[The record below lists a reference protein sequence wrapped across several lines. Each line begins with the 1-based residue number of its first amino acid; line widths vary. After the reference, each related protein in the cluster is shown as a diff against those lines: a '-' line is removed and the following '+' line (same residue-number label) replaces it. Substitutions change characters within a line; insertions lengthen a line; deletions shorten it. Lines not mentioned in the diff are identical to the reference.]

1 MGLFGKKKH
10 RPDTRDGGRAPAEP
24 AELLRVFQTE
34 HFVCQTCHQALEFGF
49 LDAFSL
55 TPCPYCDT
63 LLFIPAKV
71 KSYYL
76 YRPLGGGGMGSVYQA
91 VSEEYPEEFFAV
103 KILPREHRDS
113 PRLGAELYREAQIA
127 DLFADVSGCEN
138 GVEYGYTNGEYFFA
152 MEYIL
157 GIRLD
162 QVIDVE
168 GPTSPNTALRLAA
181 EVAQTDEVICKKGYL
196 YRDLKPENIIIQPD
210 GTARLIDFGL
220 CVEQDEANSPTE
232 DGCVLGSP
240 HYMPPERL
248 AGLPEGEFS
257 EVYSLG
263 MILFHA
269 LTGETYF
276 LEEDAEELAV
286 KHISEERPQTTAS
299 RMPLGVPED
308 LAKLVDAMI
317 RKQPD
322 SRLQS
327 LAEVRETVQ
336 RIQRHI
342 PTRTNPY
349 NAA

>member
-1 MGLFGKKKH
+1 MALFGKNKN
-10 RPDTRDGGRAPAEP
+10 RTEAGEAPQAPGGA
-24 AELLRVFQTE
+24 AELLRVFQTD
-34 HFVCQTCHQALEFGF
+34 HFVCQTCHQAVEFGF
-49 LDAFSL
+49 LEAFSL

-71 KSYYL
+71 ESYYL

-103 KILPREHRDS
+103 KILPREHRAS
-113 PRLGAELYREAQIA
+113 PHLGAELYREAQA
-127 DLFADVSGCEN
+127 AALFIDVPGCED
-138 GVEYGYTNGEYFFA
+138 GVEYGYADGEYFFA
-152 MEYIL
+152 MEYIP
-157 GIRLD
+157 GMRLD
-162 QVIDVE
+162 QIIDVE
-168 GPTSPNTALRLAA
+168 GPTPPQTAMRLAT
-181 EVAQTDEVICKKGYL
+181 EMAQTDAAICKRGYL

-210 GTARLIDFGL
+210 GTTRLIDFGL
-220 CVEQDEANSPTE
+220 CVEQEAANHPNE

-269 LTGETYF
+269 LVGETYF
-276 LEEDAEELAV
+276 KEDDAEQLAV
-286 KHISEERPQTTAS
+286 KHISADRPPSTSS
-299 RMPLGVPED
+299 RMPGDVPPE
-308 LAKLVDAMI
+308 LAHLVDAMI

-322 SRLQS
+322 ARLQS
-327 LAEVRETVQ
+327 LDEVREGVQ
-336 RIQRHI
+336 QIRRQV

-349 NAA
+349 DTP

>member
-1 MGLFGKKKH
+1 MELFGKKKK
-10 RPDTRDGGRAPAEP
+10 RSDTRAGGRAPDGP

-34 HFVCQTCHQALEFGF
+34 HFVCQTCHQAVELGF

-76 YRPLGGGGMGSVYQA
+76 YRPLGGGGMGSVYKA
-91 VSEEYPEEFFAV
+91 VSEEYPDEFFAV

-113 PRLGAELYREAQIA
+113 PDLGAELYREARA
-127 DLFADVSGCEN
+127 AALFVDVPGCEN
-138 GVEYGYTNGEYFFA
+138 GVEYGYADGEYFFA
-152 MEYIL
+152 MEYIP
-157 GIRLD
+157 GTRLD
-162 QVIDVE
+162 QIIDVE
-168 GPTSPNTALRLAA
+168 GPASPHAALRLAA
-181 EVAQTDEVICKKGYL
+181 EVAKTDETICQKGYL

-210 GTARLIDFGL
+210 GAARLIDFGL
-220 CVEQDEANSPTE
+220 CVKLDEASRPTE
-232 DGCVLGSP
+232 DSCVLGSP

-257 EVYSLG
+257 EIYSLG

-276 LEEDAEELAV
+276 QEEDAEELAV
-286 KHISEERPQTTAS
+286 KHISKERPPSTAS
-299 RMPLGVPED
+299 RMPREVPEE
-308 LAKLVDAMI
+308 LAMLIDAMI
-317 RKQPD
+317 RKQPN
-322 SRLQS
+322 SRLQA
-327 LAEVRETVQ
+327 LAEVRDIVQ
-336 RIQRHI
+336 RIQHLI

-349 NAA
+349 KAT